1 MSATAEV
8 QGVVLSFVTR
18 VVKGAIP
25 RTLTEYDEETKELAH
40 KEVAIKEPVLV
51 FFPNG
56 TSQVLSS
63 DQAEKKGFL
72 GSPEIINFV
81 SVTDAKTPAGR
92 YKFAI
97 RDKDRHDAWLEMEDN
112 IIRHVLSKS
121 GNPLPEGVTYERTSI
136 LFN

>member
-18 VVKGAIP
+18 VVTGEVP
-25 RTLTEYDEETKELAH
+25 TTLTEYDEETKELAH
-40 KEVAIKEPVLV
+40 KEVTIKEPVLV

-63 DQAEKKGFL
+63 VQAEKKGFL

-97 RDKDRHDAWLEMEDN
+97 REKDRHEAWLEMEDN
-112 IIRHVLSKS
+112 IIRRVLAKS
-121 GNPLPEGVTYERTSI
+121 GNPLPEGVTYERKSI